1 MSYGGNWLERR
12 NEELK
17 RMFGPKTDTGGGG
30 FYILLFPLYGP
41 ILAVLMYPLAT
52 AVMLAA
58 GITIDRFRTSVGIGD
73 LPVPWWQWLAMIG
86 VFIVFFRID
95 NQLGLRKNFAPRTTG
110 PSSST
115 RASSA

>member
-1 MSYGGNWLERR
+1 MCGVPLAAKGSPMSYGGSWLERR

-58 GITIDRFRTSVGIGD
+58 GITIDRFRTSAMRSTIGAT
-73 LPVPWWQWLAMIG
+73 W
-86 VFIVFFRID
+86 
-95 NQLGLRKNFAPRTTG
+95 
-110 PSSST
+110 
-115 RASSA
+115 